1 MDFALLPPE
10 INSGL
15 MYAGPGSATLMAASA
30 AWDSLAADLQSTASA
45 YNSLVGGL
53 TGGSWQG
60 PAAQAMAAAAAPH
73 VAWLTAT
80 AGQAEQASAQAQAAA
95 AAYEAAFVGTVPPP
109 VIAANRAL
117 LMALVA
123 TNFFGQ
129 NTPAI
134 AATQAQYAE
143 MWAQDAATMYGY
155 AGAAAAASQ
164 LTPFT
169 PAPAVANPTSALTQ
183 AGTVAG
189 ATGTTAATD
198 TQAALSQLTTAVP
211 ATLSNLATPAA
222 TSTTAATTAATDPLT
237 TLLGDLGITA
247 TSGDP
252 LSWTLTGPA
261 GDLLTG
267 LSGTNV
273 LNAATPLKM
282 FGTLGGYV
290 HNGFLNDMGWELSQ
304 GELVAKSLTPAAA
317 KAAASSLLP
326 NIIANTPAYGGAI
339 GPSLGGG
346 VSAGLGNA
354 GSLGALSVPSS
365 WAGAAP
371 AGAPA
376 ATALP
381 LSGEAAAA
389 PEAAPAGSMLGG
401 VPFMGGAGRGI
412 GGPAPRYGFQV
423 SVVPHPPA
431 AG

>member
-15 MYAGPGSATLMAASA
+15 MYAGPGSGTLMAASA
-30 AWDSLAADLQSTASA
+30 GWDSLAADLQSTASA
-45 YNSLVGGL
+45 YSSLISGL

-60 PAAQAMAAAAAPH
+60 PASQAMAAAAAPH

-80 AGQAEQASAQAQAAA
+80 AGQAQQASAQAQAAA

-143 MWAQDAATMYGY
+143 MWAQDAGTMYGY

-169 PAPAVANPTSALTQ
+169 PAPPVASPTAAATQ
-183 AGTVAG
+183 ASTVTG
-189 ATGTTAATD
+189 ATGTTAVTN
-198 TQAALSQLTTAVP
+198 TQAALGQLTSAVP
-211 ATLSNLATPAA
+211 TTLSNLATPA
-222 TSTTAATTAATDPLT
+222 STTAATTDPWT

-247 TSGDP
+247 STTDP
-252 LSWTLTGPA
+252 GAYVLSGPA
-261 GDLLTG
+261 GDI
-267 LSGTNV
+267 LSAITGTNV
-273 LNAATPLKM
+273 LNAATPIKSL
-282 FGTLGGYV
+282 GEVSTLAGIA
-290 HNGFLNDMGWELSQ
+290 HNGVVNDLGWELSQ
-304 GELVAKSLTPAAA
+304 GELFAKGLAPAAGS
-317 KAAASSLLP
+317 AAASSLLP
-326 NIIANTPAYGGAI
+326 NIISNTPYLGGAL

-354 GSLGALSVPSS
+354 GSLGALSVPSG

-381 LSGEAAAA
+381 LSGEAAAV
-389 PEAAPAGSMLGG
+389 PEAAPGGSMLGG